1 MTTIYDLIKDAGGP
15 KAIAK
20 ASRKTKH
27 RVSHY
32 AVQKW
37 AVRGIP
43 DEHWELIMD
52 LAGATLEAIYR
63 ANQEFRQRPKARA
76 SLPARAA

>member
-1 MTTIYDLIKDAGGP
+1 MTIPDLIKQAGGP
-15 KAIAK
+15 KAIAL

-27 RVSHY
+27 RVSFY

-43 DEHWELIMD
+43 DEHWELIMG
-52 LAGATLEAIYR
+52 LAGVSLEEIYR
-63 ANQEFRQRPKARA
+63 ANQEFRSRPKPPRA
-76 SLPARAA
+76 SLVAA